1 MFTVRNFARV
11 VVYSVCIT
19 LQIFSILLILH
30 YKFLWNSVKIPSFL
44 LSPSQRREAP
54 LGEGY

>member
-19 LQIFSILLILH
+19 LQMHVLHNYHYTINSFEILLKFRHFYYIL
-30 YKFLWNSVKIPSFL
+30 L
-44 LSPSQRREAP
+44 LHVT
-54 LGEGY
+54 L